1 MRKIKTRDLIA
12 VFLRSFF
19 IQAVWNFKSLT
30 AIGWCF
36 ALIPIGKRLFPSRE
50 QYRAFLERH
59 LSFFN
64 AHPYFTSYALGIA
77 AHLEENEI
85 QKDSHDP
92 EKIDKI
98 KNALIGPLGL
108 IGDQLFW
115 ATIRPAAILIGFS
128 GLVIMESMF
137 YKLLFIPLMLFM
149 YNIPHIYIR
158 WQGVFKGY
166 RHGPNIIRQINIGQF
181 SRLMAIYGG
190 LGSLALGLAIGY
202 VMMRSSMNNVTEI
215 PILLISIIVAYYL
228 RSKKKLT
235 YSPVFLS
242 LIIAL
247 VLGIVI

>member
-30 AIGWCF
+30 AVGWCF
-36 ALIPIGKRLFPSRE
+36 ALIPVGKRLFPSRD

-64 AHPYFTSYALGIA
+64 AHPYFTNYALGII
-77 AHLEENEI
+77 AHLEENEV
-85 QKDSHDP
+85 QRDNH
-92 EKIDKI
+92 EAAKIDKI

-115 ATIRPAAILIGFS
+115 ATIRPAAILFGFS
-128 GLVIMESMF
+128 GLVIAESMF
-137 YKLLFIPLMLFM
+137 YKLLFIPLMLLL
-149 YNIPHIYIR
+149 YNIPHLYIR
-158 WQGVFKGY
+158 WQGVFEGY
-166 RHGPNIIRQINIGQF
+166 RQGPDLIRQINPGKF
-181 SRLMAIYGG
+181 SPLMNLYGG
-190 LGSLALGLAIGY
+190 LGSLVLGLSIGY
-202 VMMRSSMNNVTEI
+202 IIMRSSTNNLIEI
-215 PILLISIIVAYYL
+215 PILLISMMVAYYL

-235 YSPVFLS
+235 YLPVFLS

-247 VLGIVI
+247 VLGVVL

>member
-77 AHLEENEI
+77 AQLEENEI
-85 QKDSHDP
+85 QKDSTDF
-92 EKIDKI
+92 EKTDKI

-128 GLVIMESMF
+128 GIVIMESMF
-137 YKLLFIPLMLFM
+137 HKLLFIPFMLLF

-158 WQGVFKGY
+158 WQGVFQGY
-166 RHGPNIIRQINIGQF
+166 RHGPKIIRQINLGQF
-181 SRLMAIYGG
+181 SRLMTIYGG
-190 LGSLALGLAIGY
+190 LGALALGLALGY
-202 VMMRSSMNNVTEI
+202 IFIRSSQNNITEI
-215 PILLISIIVAYYL
+215 PILLFSIVVAYYL
-228 RSKKKLT
+228 RSKKNWT
-235 YSPVFLS
+235 YTPVFLP
-242 LIIAL
+242 LIIAF
-247 VLGIVI
+247 VLGMIL